1 MSALIAEGIKDMVS
15 EVQKRI
21 KRYVAPV
28 ENAADVKE

>member
-28 ENAADVKE
+28 ANAADVKE